1 MVDNESQEMYLETIL
16 KIRKRKGSV
25 RAIEIA
31 EELGYSKPSVSR
43 AVGIMKK
50 DGFIIVRPDGQIELT
65 ESGKVKAENIL
76 ARHKSLTEALIKM
89 GLEQKAAEENACR
102 GGTRNHRGGFRSDKK
117 TLRRLKSVTCYRQN
131 GQRIILLKNSRLPVF
146 CVIFYLLVCLAVGKR
161 KLSVRDARR
170 NYEPYGCGCDKRIND
185 YRADCSRPAENH
197 GNEIEIENSEKS
209 PVYRA

>member
-1 MVDNESQEMYLETIL
+1 MRERHKYCATGSTESQEMYLETIL
-16 KIRKRKGSV
+16 KIKKRKGSV

-102 GGTRNHRGGFRSDKK
+102 VEHVITEEAFEAIKK
-117 TLRRLKSVTCYRQN
+117 HFDV
-131 GQRIILLKNSRLPVF
+131 
-146 CVIFYLLVCLAVGKR
+146 
-161 KLSVRDARR
+161 
-170 NYEPYGCGCDKRIND
+170 
-185 YRADCSRPAENH
+185 
-197 GNEIEIENSEKS
+197 
-209 PVYRA
+209 